1 MTTTTTSSA
10 PASPRERAGTLHA
23 EVVLSGFLD
32 KMPTWWDGPSTW
44 GHEDNYKVRYFVLRG
59 TRLEY
64 YKSQQHHQ
72 SGVAPRGSV
81 AVRGAVLR
89 RESRLE
95 FTVAN
100 EKKRLVIRAM
110 SEQIALQ
117 WLAALMQQGAVPASA
132 S

>member
-1 MTTTTTSSA
+1 MA
-10 PASPRERAGTLHA
+10 AAAAAAHKVAAAAGPGAAA
-23 EVVLSGFLD
+23 EVVLEGYLD

-44 GHEDNYKVRYFVLRG
+44 GHEDNFKVRYFVLRG
-59 TRLEY
+59 ARLEY
-64 YKSQQHHQ
+64 YKTQRHQQ
-72 SGVAPRGSV
+72 SGVAPRGTV
-81 AVRGAVLR
+81 AVRGSVLR

-95 FTVAN
+95 FTIAS

-110 SEQIALQ
+110 SEQLALQ